1 MEENAS
7 TLKKRLSFF
16 QPQPINISSAN
27 PNQYVHP
34 PFRDIA
40 TEAQIASNYRDE
52 VAALAGRRSFV
63 YNYVLAKHFEMRVSS
78 AAEDVFDEYRSRV
91 DDRLGNLIPDELRR
105 LDSIRANLESENP
118 EDWANAGHSC
128 RRLLQAVADVLYPPT
143 EDLAVGGNGKPIKV
157 GPDNYINR
165 LVLYCENTMASGVS
179 SKVISSDLK
188 YIGERLDSVFN
199 AAQKGSHSDIDLSE
213 AKRFVIH
220 TYLVVGD
227 ILELH
232 CEASGQLNLELPD
245 DSPTPVADAVEA
257 APAAGYGERRN
268 PCA

>member
-1 MEENAS
+1 M
-7 TLKKRLSFF
+7 
-16 QPQPINISSAN
+16 QQ
-27 PNQYVHP
+27 
-34 PFRDIA
+34 
-40 TEAQIASNYRDE
+40 
-52 VAALAGRRSFV
+52 
-63 YNYVLAKHFEMRVSS
+63 
-78 AAEDVFDEYRSRV
+78 
-91 DDRLGNLIPDELRR
+91 
-105 LDSIRANLESENP
+105 
-118 EDWANAGHSC
+118 
-128 RRLLQAVADVLYPPT
+128 
-143 EDLAVGGNGKPIKV
+143 
-157 GPDNYINR
+157 GP
-165 LVLYCENTMASGVS
+165 SGVS

-232 CEASGQLNLELPD
+232 CEASAQLNIELPD

-257 APAAGYGERRN
+257 APAAGYGERRK